1 MFRIQRS
8 TDGKLVV
15 FALSGRIK
23 ADGVDELQKFFESEA
38 GNPTLVLD
46 LKEVTLVDRDTIGF
60 LVDCE
65 SKGIKLAHCPAYI
78 RKWIEKEAPRTA
90 ENKTS

>member
-23 ADGVDELQKFFESEA
+23 TESVDELQKLFESEV
-38 GNPTLVLD
+38 GNPTVVLD
-46 LKEVTLVDRDTIGF
+46 LKEVRLVDRDAICF

-65 SKGIKLAHCPAYI
+65 SKGIKLAHCPAYV
-78 RKWIEKEAPRTA
+78 REWIQKEALRT
-90 ENKTS
+90 EESKTS